1 MNNRK
6 REVCRLKRSIFVV
19 GILFFIFVIFT
30 LSEMNS
36 KVSKSDNTSTSTTF
50 INSKEFNLIGTWYS
64 NDWELYITI
73 SNKEENYIFHYS
85 NDNTEKEVVLINKDK
100 ESNYLEFETVGHEQ
114 RSIITIEKKADNEI
128 KYQLSSAE
136 YGVAGATRVVTFIKM
151 GG

>member
-1 MNNRK
+1 M
-6 REVCRLKRSIFVV
+6 KRSIFVV

-100 ESNYLEFETVGHEQ
+100 ENNYLEFETVGHEQ

-128 KYQLSSAE
+128 TYQLSSAE